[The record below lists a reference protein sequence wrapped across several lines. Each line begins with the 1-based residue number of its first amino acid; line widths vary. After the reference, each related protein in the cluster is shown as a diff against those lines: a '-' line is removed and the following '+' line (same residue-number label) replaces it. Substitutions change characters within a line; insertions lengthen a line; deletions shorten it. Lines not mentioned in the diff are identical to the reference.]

1 MLVPEDENT
10 RVNNEIMGYIS
21 SLLIEEADFLEMLKN
36 GEKEEIGNMLSVY
49 LKKFFN
55 QYISKI

>member
-1 MLVPEDENT
+1 
-10 RVNNEIMGYIS
+10 MGYIS
-21 SLLIEEADFLEMLKN
+21 SLLVEEADFVNMLYS
-36 GEKEEIGNMLSVY
+36 GEKEEIRSMLSSY

>member
-1 MLVPEDENT
+1 MLVPEDENIQT
-10 RVNNEIMGYIS
+10 NNEIMGYIS
-21 SLLIEEADFLEMLKN
+21 SLLIEETDFMEILKN
-36 GEKEEIGNMLSVY
+36 GEKEDIRNMLSMY